1 MSSEEYIKISNC
13 RICDSTDLIDV
24 LDLGKQP
31 IPNGFLKKEDL
42 KAKESKYPLSV
53 CFCNNCTLMQLKY
66 IVRPEIMFKNYL
78 YIPSSSKT
86 RIEHF
91 KKLAEEVKEMV
102 GLSDKS
108 LVIDVGS
115 NDGSLLNCFKNLGT
129 KILGIDPAE
138 NLVKVATL
146 SGVPTVEGYFG
157 ASIAKKVQQGYGYAS
172 AILATNVI
180 AHIDNLHDVLK
191 GAAILLN
198 DKGVFVT
205 QFPYLL
211 DLIEKNLFDTIY
223 HEHLSYFSVKSLLNL
238 ASKSEFEIFDIT
250 RNDLDGGS
258 IRVYWKKKT
267 NKKLPVNKTRLNKIL
282 KEEEDCGLD
291 KKETYLKFAQRVEKL
306 KLNTLKKLKELKVKK
321 KIIVG
326 YGAAAKANVLLNYFG
341 LDTKIIDYMVDSTPY
356 KQGLYT
362 PGTKI
367 PIYSEDKIYETNPD
381 YVLIF
386 AWNFS
391 KEIMEKNRK
400 YKNSG
405 GKFILLEPSLKII

>member
-191 GAAILLN
+191 GAEVLLN

-282 KEEEDCGLD
+282 K
-291 KKETYLKFAQRVEKL
+291 
-306 KLNTLKKLKELKVKK
+306 
-321 KIIVG
+321 
-326 YGAAAKANVLLNYFG
+326 KASSR
-341 LDTKIIDYMVDSTPY
+341 KRTP
-356 KQGLYT
+356 
-362 PGTKI
+362 
-367 PIYSEDKIYETNPD
+367 
-381 YVLIF
+381 
-386 AWNFS
+386 
-391 KEIMEKNRK
+391 
-400 YKNSG
+400 
-405 GKFILLEPSLKII
+405 